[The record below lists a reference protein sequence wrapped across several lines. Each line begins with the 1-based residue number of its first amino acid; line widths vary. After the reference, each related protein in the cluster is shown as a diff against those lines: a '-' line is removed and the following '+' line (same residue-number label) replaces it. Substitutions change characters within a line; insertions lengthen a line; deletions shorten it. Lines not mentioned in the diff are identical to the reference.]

1 MEAKFTFQSNDE
13 ALFKKDEEKDDG
25 LMKFTVMGYTGG
37 VMESGYGS
45 VAIDLEGMKFRND
58 VTPMFQHHDSTRI
71 VGHADKKTITPH
83 GLELNGVIS
92 GTGEAAQEVIST
104 SANGFPWQASVGV
117 SILSHKLVA
126 EKEEYEVNG
135 QTMKGPGVV
144 LCQTEVFETSFV
156 PLGRDKNTSS
166 ALFSED
172 FELELQQNKEQ
183 IMENETKG
191 VEPVQ
196 EEVNVIS
203 EMRAAFP
210 NDAEFAL
217 DAVERGISVL
227 EAKAEFADKVVKER
241 DDLAIELAE
250 LQASLEKEECD
261 GEVPVE
267 YQEEVH
273 EQFEADSPQAEF
285 NRLRKEA
292 KAQHAFSDQE
302 AFNHV
307 AENNP
312 ELADKLI

>member
-1 MEAKFTFQSNDE
+1 MGRRVESPSSINTFKQCPRKYYYVYVKKLETLPSIHLIRGKIVHSVLEDF
-13 ALFKKDEEKDDG
+13 FKVDSGKLPDDNCDVLLHG
-25 LMKFTVMGYTGG
+25 LMMDF
-37 VMESGYGS
+37 
-45 VAIDLEGMKFRND
+45 L
-58 VTPMFQHHDSTRI
+58 
-71 VGHADKKTITPH
+71 
-83 GLELNGVIS
+83 
-92 GTGEAAQEVIST
+92 
-104 SANGFPWQASVGV
+104 
-117 SILSHKLVA
+117 
-126 EKEEYEVNG
+126 
-135 QTMKGPGVV
+135 
-144 LCQTEVFETSFV
+144 
-156 PLGRDKNTSS
+156 KN
-166 ALFSED
+166 
-172 FELELQQNKEQ
+172 KW
-183 IMENETKG
+183 
-191 VEPVQ
+191 
-196 EEVNVIS
+196 
-203 EMRAAFP
+203 
-210 NDAEFAL
+210 
-217 DAVERGISVL
+217 L